1 MNSTAEISPYVDHN
15 GNLVVERIRKDF
27 PILNQRINDKPLVY
41 FDNAASTQKPKV
53 VIDSISNYYQT
64 MNANIHRG
72 IHTLAERATVAYEDT
87 RISLQKFINASSSE
101 QIIFTRGATEAINLI
116 ASTYGVQNIAQGDCI
131 LVSAMEH
138 HSNIVPWQI
147 LAARVGAQVKI
158 IPINDSGELILEAY
172 QALLNEKVKL
182 VAVNHV
188 SNTLGTINPIETI
201 TELAHKVGAVVVID
215 GAQSVS
221 HLDID
226 VQALDIDF
234 FVLSSHKFYG
244 PTGIGALYGKKH
256 LLEQMPP
263 YHGGGEMI
271 KEVTYEGFSINELP
285 YKFEAGT
292 PNIADTVALKSAI
305 DYINFLSKDKIRTH
319 ENHLLNYATSLL
331 TAIDGLKIIGTAKE
345 KVSVISFVIEGVHH
359 QDIGILLDQKGIA
372 LRTGHHCTQPL
383 MGRFGISG
391 TSRASFAVYNTIEE
405 IDIMV
410 DALKNAI
417 KMLR

>member
-1 MNSTAEISPYVDHN
+1 MSPYVDHN